1 MPHAYLWTK
10 TAHLVFVMAW
20 MGGVFYLPRILVNL
34 AEAGDEPAV
43 RARLLLMGRR
53 LYRFGHVMFGLAIV
67 LGLVLWL
74 HFGMGGGWMHA
85 KLVLVALMLV
95 HYSVGGRWLKGLDAG
110 RALPSARAL
119 RWFNELPVLLLVAIV
134 FLVLAK
140 PF

>member
-1 MPHAYLWTK
+1 MWAPYRRGNVWIGGRWHAHRDGHYYDHRRATWIPRS
-10 TAHLVFVMAW
+10 
-20 MGGVFYLPRILVNL
+20 GGRP
-34 AEAGDEPAV
+34 G
-43 RARLLLMGRR
+43 
-53 LYRFGHVMFGLAIV
+53 
-67 LGLVLWL
+67 
-74 HFGMGGGWMHA
+74 
-85 KLVLVALMLV
+85 